1 MAYQDPGDRPRAD
14 DYIDRTGEM
23 GWKPILLGLAFVA
36 VLAFLIF
43 GSPRSADQPSA
54 TAQRGELPNPAPSAP
69 SIPAP
74 SPPKP
79 Q

>member
-1 MAYQDPGDRPRAD
+1 MAYQDPGNQRRAD

-23 GWKPILLGLAFVA
+23 GWTPILLGLAFIA

-54 TAQRGELPNPAPSAP
+54 TAQRGELPNAAPRAP
-69 SIPAP
+69 SIPLP

>member
-1 MAYQDPGDRPRAD
+1 MRSQDSGNPRRAD
-14 DYIDRTGEM
+14 DYIDRSGETGRTPM
-23 GWKPILLGLAFVA
+23 VLGLAFVA

-43 GSPRSADQPSA
+43 GAPKSANQPSA
-54 TAQRGELPNPAPSAP
+54 TAQGEFPSTTPGVP
-69 SIPAP
+69 SIPVP

>member
-1 MAYQDPGDRPRAD
+1 MAYQDPGNPRRVD
-14 DYIDRTGEM
+14 DYIDRTGET
-23 GWKPILLGLAFVA
+23 GWTPILLGLAFVA

-43 GSPRSADQPSA
+43 GSPRSADQPSGS
-54 TAQRGELPNPAPSAP
+54 AQRSELPNTAPRAP
-69 SIPAP
+69 SIPVP

>member
-1 MAYQDPGDRPRAD
+1 MAYQNPGNQRRVH

-23 GWKPILLGLAFVA
+23 GWTPIVFGLAFVA
-36 VLAFLIF
+36 VLAFLLF
-43 GSPRSADQPSA
+43 GSPKSADQPSA
-54 TAQRGELPNPAPSAP
+54 TAQRSELPNIAPGAP
-69 SIPAP
+69 SIPVP

>member
-1 MAYQDPGDRPRAD
+1 MTYQDPGNPHRAD

-23 GWKPILLGLAFVA
+23 GWTPILLGVAFIA

-43 GSPRSADQPSA
+43 GSPRSADQSSA
-54 TAQRGELPNPAPSAP
+54 PAQRSELPNTAPSAP
-69 SIPAP
+69 SIPVL
-74 SPPKP
+74 PPAKP

>member
-1 MAYQDPGDRPRAD
+1 MAYQDPGNPRRVD

-23 GWKPILLGLAFVA
+23 GWTPILFGLAFVA
-36 VLAFLIF
+36 MLAFLIF
-43 GSPRSADQPSA
+43 GAPGSGDQPSA
-54 TAQRGELPNPAPSAP
+54 TAQHSELPNTAPSAP
-69 SIPAP
+69 SIPVP